1 MTKEINPSEKA
12 EPKNDVTSSVSHENW
27 LLKFNKT
34 KEGKMF
40 NLNHEFQSLNSPLS
54 TGSVDYLSYLS
65 NALWISVKGTK
76 MQNDAKEMIQVIC
89 PSFFSDVAK

>member
-1 MTKEINPSEKA
+1 
-12 EPKNDVTSSVSHENW
+12 
-27 LLKFNKT
+27 
-34 KEGKMF
+34 
-40 NLNHEFQSLNSPLS
+40 
-54 TGSVDYLSYLS
+54 LS